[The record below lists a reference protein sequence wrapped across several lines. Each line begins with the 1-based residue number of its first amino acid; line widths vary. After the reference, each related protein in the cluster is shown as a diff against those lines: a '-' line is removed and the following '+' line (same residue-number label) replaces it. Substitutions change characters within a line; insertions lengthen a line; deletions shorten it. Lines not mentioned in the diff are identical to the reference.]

1 MEHVVKEDLKPI
13 DTPYNNIKCAG
24 MPQKCK
30 DLFQTSLDGTADIS
44 GYTDKTTNV
53 FKEWTEDEKEFLF
66 EKETG
71 KPIKRNLSDFRV
83 GLKVPGKLRPK
94 RIRGGILLIDTPYE
108 MR

>member
-1 MEHVVKEDLKPI
+1 MRKMEIDVLGTKYDITFKEQNEDELLE
-13 DTPYNNIKCAG
+13 DS
-24 MPQKCK
+24 
-30 DLFQTSLDGTADIS
+30 D

-53 FKEWTEDEKEFLF
+53 FKEWTEDEKEFVF